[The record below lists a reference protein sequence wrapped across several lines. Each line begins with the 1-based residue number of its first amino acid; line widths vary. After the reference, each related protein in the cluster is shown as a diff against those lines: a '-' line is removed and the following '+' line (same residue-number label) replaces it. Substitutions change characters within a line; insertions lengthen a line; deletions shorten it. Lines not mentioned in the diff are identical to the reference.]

1 MSIEK
6 EIRDYE
12 ALNADT
18 AMQLNKAQQRIAELK
33 KWNQGL
39 NSVNEKLLD
48 RAKRAEAQL
57 AEKTKEFDSL
67 LKRDTSNLKRLIEA
81 QAQLAETKQYL
92 FHTPDCDMSI
102 AHNLMGTSPNG
113 CNCGLIELQAILK

>member
-1 MSIEK
+1 MSLSEEVRSKTWFEYSEWAAAHGTREDAFLKIDQRG
-6 EIRDYE
+6 I
-12 ALNADT
+12 AD
-18 AMQLNKAQQRIAELK
+18 RIAELE
-33 KWNQGL
+33 
-39 NSVNEKLLD
+39 S
-48 RAKRAEAQL
+48 QL
-57 AEKTKEFDSL
+57 AQKTKEFDSL
-67 LKRDTSNLKRLIEA
+67 IKRDTSNLKRLIEA

>member
-1 MSIEK
+1 MS
-6 EIRDYE
+6 
-12 ALNADT
+12 
-18 AMQLNKAQQRIAELK
+18 MQLDNSDGIIKVAAKLKEQADRIAEL
-33 KWNQGL
+33 
-39 NSVNEKLLD
+39 
-48 RAKRAEAQL
+48 EAQL
-57 AEKTKEFDSL
+57 AQKTKEFDSL

-81 QAQLAETKQYL
+81 QAQLADTKQYL